1 MLLKIILCVRKEQ
14 RKEIKVMLKRDKQI
28 LETFKTVI
36 PQLSESDK
44 SYLLGLSDGM
54 AMRLGEKDIKQNNNV
69 SPHQLSFDDILSG
82 KDV

>member
-1 MLLKIILCVRKEQ
+1 
-14 RKEIKVMLKRDKQI
+14 MLKRDKQI

-54 AMRLGEKDIKQNNNV
+54 AMRLGEKDIKQDNG
-69 SPHQLSFDDILSG
+69 SPHQLSFDDILG